1 MKKILAI
8 DIGYGS
14 VKVIYGYSDNT
25 IKNQFKFTSV
35 VAVTGKDEYI
45 KDKRIVEYKDK
56 SYYVGEDAL
65 QFPSDAL
72 LDVKDFKALI

>member
-25 IKNQFKFTSV
+25 IKNQFKFTNGRCQV
-35 VAVTGKDEYI
+35 FFLQGKAVCIGKNE
-45 KDKRIVEYKDK
+45 KL
-56 SYYVGEDAL
+56 SNSCA
-65 QFPSDAL
+65 
-72 LDVKDFKALI
+72 

>member
-25 IKNQFKFTSV
+25 IKNQFKFTNGRCQVFFLASGRSV
-35 VAVTGKDEYI
+35 HLENEK
-45 KDKRIVEYKDK
+45 
-56 SYYVGEDAL
+56 VGNSCA
-65 QFPSDAL
+65 
-72 LDVKDFKALI
+72 